1 MLKDSTYIGPTE
13 AHVPLAQ
20 GREGIPPFTFPTGL
34 CNDALPP
41 LLSFGEGGERGMQQ
55 RVFLLPFEP
64 PAFWVIQSPAQPGEE
79 TGLRCEAKM
88 ERAGSAPK
96 YLKSGI

>member
-1 MLKDSTYIGPTE
+1 M
-13 AHVPLAQ
+13 PLAQ
-20 GREGIPPFTFPTGL
+20 GREGIPPFSFPTGL

-55 RVFLLPFEP
+55 RVFLLLVEP
-64 PAFWVIQSPAQPGEE
+64 PEMVKDWLPAQPVEE
-79 TGLRCEAKM
+79 FGLRCEAKM

-96 YLKSGI
+96 YLKSGIQAPPFL